1 MRLLFSM
8 RHLGSLRM
16 YDSVLRQLAA
26 AGHEIEIVAR
36 RRDVPGTASAP
47 EGTLADV
54 PQIRWIWEEVHVGVW
69 TALASIVR
77 IWLDYLRYST
87 PKYASVPRQRRLV
100 GERVPSSLRT
110 FTDWPLVRSA
120 AGRGMLIA
128 ALRAVERVLPR
139 EESLDR
145 LIRERQPD
153 VLLLTPVIRL
163 GSSQIE
169 MVRSGR
175 ALGVRT
181 GLCIASW
188 DHLSSKARIAEIPDR
203 VFVWNDTQKQEA
215 VDLHGVPAD
224 RVTVTG
230 AQCYDQWF
238 NRRPARDRQ
247 AFCAAVGLPADRPFL
262 LYACSTLTPEA
273 PYEAIFVRRWIDE
286 IRASQ
291 DPVLRSASILIRPH
305 PQRLAEWKDVDLSGL
320 PDVTLYGSHP
330 LDDRSKEDYF
340 DSLYHSAAVVG
351 LLTSVFLEA
360 SILGKPMHTI
370 VLPEFVDRQ
379 SSLFHFSYLFS
390 VGGGLVRSATT
401 FDEHRA
407 QIAESLHQPETP
419 GRHARFVEAF
429 IRPHGLSRPATEAF
443 VAGVEDFSRSPLP
456 APSVD
461 PLWAPALR
469 LVLRPVAMAVRAA
482 VARVEQPADRT
493 IAELHQVARRDQHR
507 RDREDEHRRL
517 SEASEAE
524 RHEKDRQAQRAREAK
539 LRARET
545 RLEADHARKRQ
556 VKAAKKA
563 AKRQHKRAKRRAAL
577 VAFVKRRL
585 GAG

>member
-54 PQIRWIWEEVHVGVW
+54 PQIRWIWEEVHVGAW

-100 GERVPSSLRT
+100 GERVPASLRT

-120 AGRGMLIA
+120 PGRGLLIA

-145 LIRERQPD
+145 LIRERRPD

-215 VDLHGVPAD
+215 VELHGVPAE
-224 RVTVTG
+224 RVIVTG

-238 NRRPARDRQ
+238 NRQPARDRQ
-247 AFCAAVGLPADRPFL
+247 AFCAAVGLPADRPFV
-262 LYACSTLTPEA
+262 LYACSTLTPDA
-273 PYEAIFVRRWIDE
+273 PYEAVFVRRWIDE
-286 IRASQ
+286 IRASD

-305 PQRLAEWKDVDLSGL
+305 PQRLAEWKDIDLSGL
-320 PDVTLYGSHP
+320 PNVTLYGSHP
-330 LDDRSKEDYF
+330 LDERSKEDYF

-360 SILGKPMHTI
+360 SILGKPVHTI

-379 SSLFHFSYLFS
+379 SSLFHFSYLSS
-390 VGGGLVRSATT
+390 VGGGLVRSSAN
-401 FDEHRA
+401 FAEHRA
-407 QIAESLHQPETP
+407 QVAESLHEPENP
-419 GRHARFVEAF
+419 ARHARFVEAF
-429 IRPHGLSRPATEAF
+429 IRPNGLARLATESF
-443 VAGVEDFSRSPLP
+443 VAAVEDFSRSPLP
-456 APSVD
+456 VPSAE
-461 PLWAPALR
+461 PRWAPALR
-469 LVLRPVAMAVRAA
+469 VALRPVAMAVRAA
-482 VARVEQPADRT
+482 VARVEQPRDRT

-507 RDREDEHRRL
+507 RDREEEHQRL
-517 SEASEAE
+517 SEARDVERAE
-524 RHEKDRQAQRAREAK
+524 KARRAELARHAELREREA
-539 LRARET
+539 
-545 RLEADHARKRQ
+545 RLEADR
-556 VKAAKKA
+556 AKKRHVKDAKQA
-563 AKRQHKRAKRRAAL
+563 AKRQRGRAKRRAAL
-577 VAFVKRRL
+577 VALVKRRL
-585 GAG
+585 GVG

>member
-1 MRLLFSM
+1 MRILFSM

-47 EGTLADV
+47 EQTLADV
-54 PQIRWIWEEVHVGVW
+54 PQIRWIWEQVHVTDW

-77 IWLDYLRYST
+77 IWLDYLRYSD
-87 PKYASVPRQRRLV
+87 PKYASIPRQRRLV
-100 GERVPSSLRT
+100 GERVPAPLRR
-110 FTDWPLVRSA
+110 FTDRPLVRSA
-120 AGRGMLIA
+120 MGRRLLTA
-128 ALRAVERVLPR
+128 TLRMVERALPR
-139 EESLDR
+139 EEALDA
-145 LIRERQPD
+145 LLRERRPD

-181 GLCIASW
+181 GVCIASW

-215 VDLHGVPAD
+215 VDLHGVPVE
-224 RVTVTG
+224 RVSVTG

-238 NRRPARDRQ
+238 DRQPARDRQ
-247 AFCAAVGLPADRPFL
+247 AFCAAVGLPADRPFI

-273 PYEAIFVRRWIDE
+273 PYEAEFVRRWIDE
-286 IRASQ
+286 LRASQ

-305 PQRLAEWKDVDLSGL
+305 PQRLAEWKTIDLSGL
-320 PDVTLYGSHP
+320 PGVTLYGSHP
-330 LDDRSKEDYF
+330 LDERSKEDYF
-340 DSLYHSAAVVG
+340 DSLYHASAVVG

-360 SILGKPMHTI
+360 SILGLPMHTI

-379 SSLFHFSYLFS
+379 SSLYHFSYLS
-390 VGGGLVRSATT
+390 TVGGGLVQAADT
-401 FDEHRA
+401 FTDHGA
-407 QIAESLHQPETP
+407 QLGNSLRESLSPA
-419 GRHARFVEAF
+419 RHARFVEAF
-429 IRPHGLSRPATEAF
+429 IRPHGLDRPATEVF
-443 VAGVEDFSRSPLP
+443 VAAVEEFGRTPRP
-456 APSVD
+456 APVSE
-461 PLWAPALR
+461 PLWVPAVR
-469 LVLRPVAMAVRAA
+469 LALRPVALAVGSA
-482 VARVEQPADRT
+482 VARTEHPDNRT
-493 IAELHQVARRDQHR
+493 VAELQQAGRRDQHR

-517 SEASEAE
+517 GAERDRQRQEKVRRAELARASELRE
-524 RHEKDRQAQRAREAK
+524 RELRLDADRAKKRE
-539 LRARET
+539 L
-545 RLEADHARKRQ
+545 
-556 VKAAKKA
+556 KAAKEA
-563 AKRQHKRAKRRAAL
+563 ARRQHGRAKRRAGL

-585 GAG
+585 GVG

>member
-1 MRLLFSM
+1 MRLLFHM

-36 RRDVPGTASAP
+36 RRDVPGTTGAP

-54 PQIRWIWEEVHVGVW
+54 PQIRWIWEEVYVTVW

-87 PKYASVPRQRRLV
+87 PRYASVPRQRRLV
-100 GERVPSSLRT
+100 GERVPAVLRS
-110 FTDWPLVRSA
+110 FTDWPIVRSTV
-120 AGRGMLIA
+120 GRRVLTA
-128 ALRAVERVLPR
+128 VLRAVERALPR
-139 EESLDR
+139 EAPLDQ
-145 LIRERQPD
+145 LLRERKPD

-203 VFVWNDTQKQEA
+203 VFVWNETQRREA
-215 VDLHGVPAD
+215 IELHGIPAD
-224 RVTVTG
+224 RVIVTG

-238 NRRPARDRQ
+238 NRRPARDRR
-247 AFCAAVGLPADRPFL
+247 AFCAAVGLPPDRPFI

-273 PYEAIFVRRWIDE
+273 PYEALFVRRWIDE
-286 IRASQ
+286 IRASD
-291 DPVLRSASILIRPH
+291 DPWLRSAAILIRPH
-305 PQRLAEWKDVDLSGL
+305 PQRLAEWKHVDLSGL
-320 PDVTLYGSHP
+320 ADVSLYGSHP
-330 LDDRSKEDYF
+330 LDERSKEDYF

-390 VGGGLVRSATT
+390 VGGGLVRSSTT

-407 QIAESLHQPETP
+407 QLAESLRLPDDAA
-419 GRHARFVEAF
+419 RHARFVEAF
-429 IRPHGLSRPATEAF
+429 IRPHGLSRPATDAF
-443 VAGVEDFSRSPLP
+443 VAAVEDFSRSPLP
-456 APSVD
+456 APSVE
-461 PLWAPALR
+461 PIWAPALR
-469 LVLRPVAMAVRAA
+469 LALRPIAAAVSAA
-482 VARVEQPADRT
+482 VARVEQPTDRT
-493 IAELHQVARRDQHR
+493 IAELHQAARRDQHR
-507 RDREDEHRRL
+507 REREEEHRRL
-517 SEASEAE
+517 HEARERERAEKARRAELAREAE
-524 RHEKDRQAQRAREAK
+524 LRAREA
-539 LRARET
+539 RI
-545 RLEADHARKRQ
+545 EADRAKKREI
-556 VKAAKKA
+556 KAASQA
-563 AKRQHKRAKRRAAL
+563 ARRQRDRAKRRATL
-577 VAFVKRRL
+577 LAFVKRRL
-585 GAG
+585 GVG